1 MDSGTV
7 VRQPDLHP
15 KYVNSEKLG
24 AKITELCGY
33 LYAGTYRLLV
43 MIREFDEQGY
53 WQLPGLNSCAHWL
66 NFKCGIGMNAAREK
80 VRVARALGDLP
91 KISAAFSRGELSYSK
106 VRAMTRVAN
115 ADNEDYL
122 LMIARHGSAWHME
135 TLIAKYRRA
144 SRNME
149 AATAAQQHAA
159 RECSIYYDH
168 EGCLVIK
175 ARYPADQGAVVVKAL
190 EHAMEQRFR
199 EDGGARAPE
208 DAVHDVGPGVSDR
221 EPIGR
226 RRADALADVAETYL
240 AADNTV
246 AATAD
251 RYQVVVHVAAGT
263 LKLTPDPNVIARSAA
278 TWRPRTDADVPNPED
293 GHHVTAETSPLGLAD
308 LAHLEHGPHV
318 SAETARRVACDSGI
332 VKLAES
338 GDGVP
343 LSIGRKTRA
352 IPPAI
357 RRALTARDVGCR
369 FPGCTN
375 TRFVDGHH
383 VKHWADGGET
393 SLENLVLLCRHHH
406 RLVHEGGFRCEHG
419 DNGHVLFHAP
429 SGDNLSAQRQAT
441 GIAKHADVIR
451 WLDRY
456 MPELELDHE
465 TCVPC
470 WYAGDRMDW
479 DMAVSGMFQ

>member
-7 VRQPDLHP
+7 VKHPDLHP
-15 KYVNSEKLG
+15 KYVNSEQLG

-80 VRVARALGDLP
+80 VRVARALAGLP
-91 KISAAFSRGELSYSK
+91 KISAAFSCGELSYSK
-106 VRAMTRVAN
+106 VRAMTRVAC
-115 ADNEDYL
+115 ADNEAYL

-135 TLIAKYRRA
+135 TLIARYRRA

-149 AATAAQQHAA
+149 AAAAAAQHAA
-159 RECSIYYDH
+159 RECTVHYDDD
-168 EGCLVIK
+168 GCLVIR
-175 ARYPADQGAVVVKAL
+175 ARYPADQGAMVLKAL
-190 EHAMEQRFR
+190 EHAMERRFR
-199 EDGGARAPE
+199 GNGGGTAPHN
-208 DAVHDVGPGVSDR
+208 AVHDVVAGEPDR

-240 AADNTV
+240 AAGDTV
-246 AATAD
+246 SATAD
-251 RYQVVVHVAAGT
+251 RYQVVVHVAVNTLQSGPHSGAG
-263 LKLTPDPNVIARSAA
+263 VS
-278 TWRPRTDADVPNPED
+278 
-293 GHHVTAETSPLGLAD
+293 AETSPRGLAE

-318 SAETARRVACDSGI
+318 TAETARRIACDGGI

-343 LSIGRKTRA
+343 LSIGRNSRA

-357 RRALTARDVGCR
+357 RRALTARDGGCR

-383 VKHWADGGET
+383 VRHWADGGET

-406 RLVHEGGFRCEHG
+406 RLVHEGGFRCEHAA
-419 DNGHVLFHAP
+419 NGGVRFLAP
-429 SGDNLSAQRQAT
+429 SGDNLSTGRQAT
-441 GIAKHADVIR
+441 AIAKHADVVR

-456 MPELELDHE
+456 MPELELDPE

-479 DMAVSGMFQ
+479 DSAVAALFQ

>member
-1 MDSGTV
+1 MDTGTV
-7 VRQPDLHP
+7 VDHPNLHP

-53 WQLPGLNSCAHWL
+53 WELPGLHSCAHWL
-66 NFKCGIGMNAAREK
+66 NIQCGIGMNAAREK
-80 VRVARALGDLP
+80 VRVARALADLP

-115 ADNEDYL
+115 TDNEDYL

-144 SRNME
+144 SRDME
-149 AATAAQQHAA
+149 AATAVAQNAA
-159 RECSIYYDH
+159 RECTVFYEHDGS
-168 EGCLVIK
+168 LVIK
-175 ARYPADQGAVVVKAL
+175 ARFPADQGELVVKAL
-190 EHAMEQRFR
+190 EHAMERRFR
-199 EDGGARAPE
+199 ESGGFEPA
-208 DAVHDVGPGVSDR
+208 DAVQDTRPAKPER
-221 EPIGR
+221 EPASR

-240 AADNTV
+240 AADHAV
-246 AATAD
+246 SATAD
-251 RYQVVVHVAAGT
+251 RFQVVVHVGADTLNAEPEGDAG
-263 LKLTPDPNVIARSAA
+263 
-278 TWRPRTDADVPNPED
+278 
-293 GHHVTAETSPLGLAD
+293 VTAETSPLSD

-318 SAETARRVACDSGI
+318 SAETARRVACDGGI
-332 VKLAES
+332 VRLVEND
-338 GDGVP
+338 DGVP
-343 LSIGRKTRA
+343 LSIGRKSRA

-357 RRALTARDVGCR
+357 RRALTARDGGCR

-393 SLENLVLLCRHHH
+393 SLDNLVLLCRHHH
-406 RLVHEGGFRCEHG
+406 RLVHEGAFVASMAQTGAFSSMRRPVTTCRY
-419 DNGHVLFHAP
+419 
-429 SGDNLSAQRQAT
+429 SGRRPGSRSTPTSFAGWTVTCRSWNWIPA
-441 GIAKHADVIR
+441 
-451 WLDRY
+451 
-456 MPELELDHE
+456 

-479 DMAVSGMFQ
+479 DLAVGALFQ

>member
-1 MDSGTV
+1 MDSGSV
-7 VRQPDLHP
+7 VKHPDLHP

-53 WQLPGLNSCAHWL
+53 WELPGLHSCAHWL

-80 VRVARALGDLP
+80 VRVARALADLP

-149 AATAAQQHAA
+149 AATAAAQHAA
-159 RECSIYYDH
+159 RECTIHYDH

-175 ARYPADQGAVVVKAL
+175 ARYPADQGAMVLKAM

-199 EDGGARAPE
+199 EDGGNKTP
-208 DAVHDVGPGVSDR
+208 DNAVHDVAAREAAR
-221 EPIGR
+221 EPIGQ

-240 AADNTV
+240 ASGETV

-251 RYQVVVHVAAGT
+251 RYQVVVHVAVDT
-263 LKLTPDPNVIARSAA
+263 LKSEPASG
-278 TWRPRTDADVPNPED
+278 ADVS
-293 GHHVTAETSPLGLAD
+293 AETSPLGLAD

-318 SAETARRVACDSGI
+318 SAETARRVACDGGI
-332 VKLAES
+332 VKLVEN

-343 LSIGRKTRA
+343 LSIGRKSRA

-357 RRALTARDVGCR
+357 RRALTARDGGCR

-383 VKHWADGGET
+383 VRHWADGGET

-406 RLVHEGGFRCEHG
+406 RLVHEGGFRCEHAAG
-419 DNGHVLFHAP
+419 GQILFHAP

-441 GIAKHADVIR
+441 GIAKQVDVIR

-479 DMAVSGMFQ
+479 DMAVSALFQ

>member
-1 MDSGTV
+1 
-7 VRQPDLHP
+7 
-15 KYVNSEKLG
+15 
-24 AKITELCGY
+24 
-33 LYAGTYRLLV
+33 

-80 VRVARALGDLP
+80 VRVARALGGPAEDQCRVLARRSRVTLQGP
-91 KISAAFSRGELSYSK
+91 RHDARGEY
-106 VRAMTRVAN
+106 A
-115 ADNEDYL
+115 NEDYL

-159 RECSIYYDH
+159 RECTIDVRPRRLP
-168 EGCLVIK
+168 G
-175 ARYPADQGAVVVKAL
+175 DQGPLPGRPGRGGGEAL

-251 RYQVVVHVAAGT
+251 RYQVVVHVAADT
-263 LKLTPDPNVIARSAA
+263 LKVTPEPGVIARSAA
-278 TWRPRTDADVPNPED
+278 TWRPRTDLLTWRTPED
-293 GHHVTAETSPLGLAD
+293 GPHVTAETSPLGLAD

-383 VKHWADGGET
+383 VKHWADGLNVAREPRITVPASSPAGA
-393 SLENLVLLCRHHH
+393 R
-406 RLVHEGGFRCEHG
+406 GW
-419 DNGHVLFHAP
+419 
-429 SGDNLSAQRQAT
+429 LS
-441 GIAKHADVIR
+441 V
-451 WLDRY
+451 
-456 MPELELDHE
+456 
-465 TCVPC
+465 
-470 WYAGDRMDW
+470 
-479 DMAVSGMFQ
+479 